1 MRISIALVALLPGS
15 FASCAA
21 GRSHNS
27 TGAPR
32 LSLETLIVL
41 NKAEATASLVQPE
54 SGQTRARL
62 PVGTGPH
69 EAICTPDGKLA
80 VVCNYGE
87 QKPGSSLTVIDV
99 VAGTVV
105 KTISLGEH
113 RRPHGIA
120 MAPDGKSVLVT
131 SETSQKL
138 LRIDLGSGS
147 IASEWPTTQK
157 GSHMVATT
165 KRFDRAFTAN
175 VFSGSMS
182 ALEIPGGSLLGVV
195 ETGAGAEGIA
205 FHDERGE
212 VWVSNGG
219 ASSISV
225 VETAPMREVAELP
238 CPGRPLRVIFTKD
251 GRHALAPCVEGAE
264 IAVFDVATRELA
276 QRIEVAGPTPSSDA
290 PPPLPIG
297 ILLDPDRP
305 RAFISLMGADA
316 VAELDLTTWKVV
328 RHISVGKAPDGLAW
342 SSVTLS

>member
-1 MRISIALVALLPGS
+1 MRLPFALLALLPGS
-15 FASCAA
+15 VASCAA
-21 GRSHNS
+21 GGSHNS
-27 TGAPR
+27 ADKPR
-32 LSLETLIVL
+32 RSLETLIVL
-41 NKAEATASLVQPE
+41 NKAEATASLVAPD
-54 SGQTRARL
+54 SGETRASL
-62 PVGTGPH
+62 PVGSGPH

-80 VVCNYGE
+80 IVCNYGE
-87 QKPGSSLTVIDV
+87 QKPGSTLTVIDV

-120 MAPDGKSVLVT
+120 MAPDGRSVLVT

-138 LRIDLGSGS
+138 LRIDLDSGS
-147 IASEWPTTQK
+147 VASEWPTTQK
-157 GSHMVATT
+157 GSHMVATS

-175 VFSGSMS
+175 VLSGSMS
-182 ALEIPGGSLLGVV
+182 ALELPSGSLLGVV

-219 ASSISV
+219 AGSISV
-225 VETAPMREVAELP
+225 VESGPLREIAELP
-238 CPGRPLRVIFTKD
+238 CPGRPLRVIFTND

-264 IAVFDVATRELA
+264 IAVFDVATRQLT
-276 QRIEVAGPTPSSDA
+276 QRIEVAGPAPSASG

-297 ILLDPDRP
+297 ILLDPARP
-305 RAFISLMGADA
+305 RAFISLMGANA

-342 SSVTLS
+342 SSVSLG